1 MTAPL
6 SVARLP
12 PRRRRRLGLIVLVV
26 LFAVL
31 LLLFNLVPLAA
42 EWLWFQAL
50 GYQRVFTTRLVAEA
64 VLGVGVCGLVLAF
77 LYVNLRIA
85 QRGLVPNPLVVQVS
99 SGAAAVDVT
108 RLLRRLALP
117 TALGLALLCGLG
129 AAGGW
134 LGVLQFLH
142 RTPFGATDPVFG
154 RDVGYY
160 VFTVPVIAG
169 AIGLLI
175 AVTTLTLLATI
186 MLYGVRRDI
195 VVFRRQV
202 TVEPSARLH
211 LAVLIALV
219 FALVALRVYFVRL
232 PGLLYSTT
240 GPLVGAS
247 YADLHAQLTG
257 LRLAGLAAV
266 ASGGLVLWGA
276 RSHRLAR
283 NTLLA
288 VGLYLGVSLLGVALY
303 PTLVQKLVVAPNELV
318 KETPQLASHIAATR
332 RAWGLDS
339 VVTRDLTG
347 EARLTERDIRAN
359 RPTIDNV
366 RLWDRDP
373 LLQTFGQLQEIRT
386 YYDFVSVDDDR
397 YWIDG
402 QYRQVLLSPRELNSG
417 SLPTRTFINER
428 LTFTHGMGLT
438 LGPVNQVTQE
448 GLPVLFIKN
457 LPPAS
462 SVSLRVTR
470 PELYFGEL
478 TDSWVF
484 ARTHQREFDYPSG
497 DENIFTSYE
506 GIGGV
511 RVGSLLRRLVLA
523 TYLRSL
529 KVLLSSDITSDSR
542 AMYFRNIRVR
552 ARTALPFLL
561 FDDDPYLVVAD
572 SGRLRWILDA
582 YTATSRYP
590 YAQPLDDGTNY
601 MRNSVKVVIDA
612 FDGTVPAYLADPR
625 DPLVLTL
632 AKVFP
637 GIFQPLDAMSKDLRA
652 HLPYPEAL
660 VGVPPD
666 LYATDHMAEPD
677 VFYHREDQWQKPVLS
692 RPGERPDPFLR
703 HIVMRLPGERQ
714 AEFILMVPFTPR
726 GKDNLA
732 SWMVARND
740 GEHYGRLV
748 LYRLPK
754 QSLVYGPTQIVNRI
768 NQDTDISRQI
778 SLWDQRG
785 SEVIRGNLLVI
796 PIEESLIYVQPLYL
810 RAQGGR
816 IPELKR
822 VVVAQETRVAMAET
836 LEAGLR
842 QLFGGGAAPAAGT
855 PRAEPAISATET
867 NAQLLRDAN
876 DAYAQARA
884 APPVDCRRRAG
895 RPHVPGQHA
904 AHAAAHQNVG
914 ARRLDSCRRSGRH
927 RGPGLVAHLERNAV
941 GRRQRSSALGSRAR
955 EARRRAID

>member
-1 MTAPL
+1 MTAPS
-6 SVARLP
+6 SVARLAP
-12 PRRRRRLGLIVLVV
+12 RRRRLGLVVLVV
-26 LFAVL
+26 LFA
-31 LLLFNLVPLAA
+31 LLLFLSNLVQLAA

-50 GYQRVFTTRLVAEA
+50 GYERVFTTRLEAEA
-64 VLGVGVCGLVLAF
+64 VLGVGVGGLVFAF
-77 LYVNLRIA
+77 LHVNLRIA
-85 QRGLVPNPLVVQVS
+85 QRGVVPNPLVVQLS
-99 SGAAAVDVT
+99 PGAGAVDVT

-117 TALGLALLCGLG
+117 MALGLALLFGMG

-142 RTPFGATDPVFG
+142 RTPFGVTDPVFG

-160 VFTVPVIAG
+160 VFTVPAIAG
-169 AIGLLI
+169 AIGLGI
-175 AVTTLTLLATI
+175 AVTTLTLLATVL
-186 MLYGVRRDI
+186 LYVLRRDI

-211 LAVLIALV
+211 LAVLIALL
-219 FALVALRVYFVRL
+219 FLLVALRAYFVRI

-266 ASGGLVLWGA
+266 AGGALVLSGA

-288 VGLYLGVSLLGVALY
+288 VGLYLGVSLLGVAVY
-303 PTLVQKLVVAPNELV
+303 PAMVQKLVVAPNELV

-402 QYRQVLLSPRELNSG
+402 QYRQVLLSPRELNSA

-428 LTFTHGMGLT
+428 LTFTHGMGHA
-438 LGPVNQVTQE
+438 LGPVNQVTPE
-448 GLPVLFIKN
+448 GLPVLFIKD

-484 ARTHQREFDYPSG
+484 ARTAQREFDYPSG
-497 DENIFTSYE
+497 DENIFTSYA
-506 GIGGV
+506 GTGGV

-552 ARTALPFLL
+552 ARTALPFLS
-561 FDDDPYLVVAD
+561 FDGDPYLVVTD

-590 YAQPLDDGTNY
+590 YAQPLADGTNY
-601 MRNSVKVVIDA
+601 LRNSVKVVIDA
-612 FDGTVPAYLADPR
+612 FDGTVTAYLADPR

-632 AKVFP
+632 AKAFP
-637 GIFQPLDAMSKDLRA
+637 GIFRPLDAMPADLRA
-652 HLPYPEAL
+652 HLRYPE
-660 VGVPPD
+660 D
-666 LYATDHMAEPD
+666 LFRAQSDMYGTYHMDEPEI
-677 VFYHREDQWQKPVLS
+677 FYHREDQWQKPVLS
-692 RPGERPDPFLR
+692 RPGEQADPFLR
-703 HIVMRLPGERQ
+703 HMIMRLPEERQ
-714 AEFILMVPFTPR
+714 AEFILMAPFTPR

-740 GEHYGRLV
+740 GEHYGQLV
-748 LYRLPK
+748 VYRFPK
-754 QSLVYGPTQIVNRI
+754 QSLVFGPSQIVNRI
-768 NQDTDISRQI
+768 NQETEISRQV

-785 SEVIRGNLLVI
+785 SQVIRGNLLVI

-810 RAQGGR
+810 RAEGGT

-822 VVVAQETRVAMAET
+822 VVVTHQNRVVMEET
-836 LEAGLR
+836 LEEGLAR
-842 QLFGGGAAPAAGT
+842 LFGGAVAPATA
-855 PRAEPAISATET
+855 A
-867 NAQLLRDAN
+867 
-876 DAYAQARA
+876 A
-884 APPVDCRRRAG
+884 APPGAARPGNGRAADLA
-895 RPHVPGQHA
+895 RQA
-904 AHAAAHQNVG
+904 A
-914 ARRLDSCRRSGRH
+914 
-927 RGPGLVAHLERNAV
+927 E
-941 GRRQRSSALGSRAR
+941 
-955 EARRRAID
+955 

>member
-1 MTAPL
+1 MSARFCCGPPLVVDWWGLVTSGDRGIGLRQEQRGERDAPGNEQACRNGELRENPQWVGSTISRFSAIALSFSFMPEGCDSRAAAVKPCRAPGQTGSAGPGVRRSRERAPTPAPRSPPPVVRHPAATARPVARPSPRSSIQRRRRPGRSGAWRRGHNPRSGASLPFMTAPL
-6 SVARLP
+6 SIARLP

-26 LFAVL
+26 LFALL

-50 GYQRVFTTRLVAEA
+50 GYESVFTTRLVAEA
-64 VLGVGVCGLVLAF
+64 VLGVGVGGLVFAF

-85 QRGLVPNPLVVQVS
+85 QRGLVPNPLVVQVG
-99 SGAAAVDVT
+99 SGAATVDVT
-108 RLLRRLALP
+108 RLLRRLVLP
-117 TALGLALLCGLG
+117 TALGLALLFSLG
-129 AAGGW
+129 AADGW
-134 LGVLQFLH
+134 LGVLQFVH
-142 RTPFGATDPVFG
+142 RTPFGVTDPVFG

-169 AIGLLI
+169 AISLVIG
-175 AVTTLTLLATI
+175 VTTLALLATI

-211 LAVLIALV
+211 LAVLIALLFV
-219 FALVALRVYFVRL
+219 LVALRVYFVRL

-266 ASGGLVLWGA
+266 AGVALVLWGA
-276 RSHRLAR
+276 KSLRLAR

-288 VGLYLGVSLLGVALY
+288 VGLYFGVSLLGIALY
-303 PTLVQKLVVAPNELV
+303 PAIVQKLIVAPNELV

-347 EARLTERDIRAN
+347 EAGLTERDIRAN
-359 RPTIDNV
+359 RPTIDNI

-402 QYRQVLLSPRELNSG
+402 QYRQVLLSPRELNAA

-438 LGPVNQVTQE
+438 LGPVNQVTPE
-448 GLPVLFIKN
+448 GLPVLFIKD

-497 DENIFTSYE
+497 DQNIFASYE
-506 GIGGV
+506 GTGGV
-511 RVGSLLRRLVLA
+511 RVGSFLRRLVLA

-542 AMYFRNIRVR
+542 AMYFRNIRAR

-561 FDDDPYLVVAD
+561 FDSDPYLVVTD

-612 FDGTVPAYLADPR
+612 FDGTATAYLADPR

-652 HLPYPEAL
+652 HLRYPEDL
-660 VGVPPD
+660 FHVQTD
-666 LYATDHMAEPD
+666 LYATYHMAEPD
-677 VFYHREDQWQKPVLS
+677 VFYHREDQWQKPVL
-692 RPGERPDPFLR
+692 
-703 HIVMRLPGERQ
+703 
-714 AEFILMVPFTPR
+714 
-726 GKDNLA
+726 
-732 SWMVARND
+732 
-740 GEHYGRLV
+740 
-748 LYRLPK
+748 
-754 QSLVYGPTQIVNRI
+754 
-768 NQDTDISRQI
+768 
-778 SLWDQRG
+778 
-785 SEVIRGNLLVI
+785 
-796 PIEESLIYVQPLYL
+796 
-810 RAQGGR
+810 
-816 IPELKR
+816 
-822 VVVAQETRVAMAET
+822 
-836 LEAGLR
+836 
-842 QLFGGGAAPAAGT
+842 
-855 PRAEPAISATET
+855 
-867 NAQLLRDAN
+867 
-876 DAYAQARA
+876 
-884 APPVDCRRRAG
+884 
-895 RPHVPGQHA
+895 
-904 AHAAAHQNVG
+904 
-914 ARRLDSCRRSGRH
+914 
-927 RGPGLVAHLERNAV
+927 
-941 GRRQRSSALGSRAR
+941 
-955 EARRRAID
+955 

>member
-12 PRRRRRLGLIVLVV
+12 PRRRRRLGLVVLVL
-26 LFAVL
+26 LFALFL
-31 LLLFNLVPLAA
+31 LLSNLVPLAA

-50 GYQRVFTTRLVAEA
+50 GYERVFTTRLVAEA
-64 VLGVGVCGLVLAF
+64 VLGVAVGGAVFAF
-77 LYVNLRIA
+77 LYANLRIA

-117 TALGLALLCGLG
+117 TALGLALLFGLG
-129 AAGGW
+129 AADGW

-142 RTPFGATDPVFG
+142 RTPFGVTDPVFG

-169 AIGLLI
+169 TIGLCT

-186 MLYGVRRDI
+186 MLYVLRRDI
-195 VVFRRQV
+195 VGFRRQV

-211 LAVLIALV
+211 LAVLIALL
-219 FALVALRVYFVRL
+219 FLLVALRVYFVRL

-240 GPLVGAS
+240 GPLAGAS

-266 ASGGLVLWGA
+266 AGGALVLSGA
-276 RSHRLAR
+276 RSQRLAR

-288 VGLYLGVSLLGVALY
+288 LGLYFGVSLLGVALY
-303 PTLVQKLVVAPNELV
+303 PTIVQKLVVAPNELV
-318 KETPQLASHIAATR
+318 KETPQLVYHLAATR

-438 LGPVNQVTQE
+438 LGPVNEVTEE
-448 GLPVLFIKN
+448 GLPVLFIKD

-462 SVSLRVTR
+462 AVSLAVTR
-470 PELYFGEL
+470 PEIYFGEL
-478 TDSWVF
+478 SDNWVF
-484 ARTHQREFDYPSG
+484 ANTGQQEFDYPSG
-497 DENIFTSYE
+497 DQNIFGTYK
-506 GIGGV
+506 GNGGV
-511 RVGSLLRRLVLA
+511 VVGGLLRRLVLA
-523 TYLRSL
+523 AYFRSL
-529 KVLLSSDITSDSR
+529 KVLLSSDITSASR
-542 AMYFRNIRVR
+542 AMYIRNIRER
-552 ARTALPFLL
+552 AHTALPFLI
-561 FDDDPYLVVAD
+561 FDADPYMVID
-572 SGRLRWILDA
+572 GGGRLRWILDG
-582 YTATSRYP
+582 YTATTRYP
-590 YAQPLDDGTNY
+590 YSEPLQNGVNY

-612 FDGTVPAYLADPR
+612 YDGAVTAYLADPA
-625 DPLVLTL
+625 DPLVRTF

-637 GIFQPLDAMSKDLRA
+637 GIFQPLDSMPADLRA
-652 HLPYPEAL
+652 HLRYPE
-660 VGVPPD
+660 D
-666 LYATDHMAEPD
+666 LFRVQSDMYATYHMSEAEI
-677 VFYHREDQWQKPVLS
+677 FYHREDQWQKPVLS
-692 RPGERPDPFLR
+692 RTGEAPDPFVR
-703 HIVMRLPGERQ
+703 HMIMRLPEEKQ

-740 GEHYGRLV
+740 GAHYGELV
-748 LYRLPK
+748 VYRFPK
-754 QSLVYGPTQIVNRI
+754 QSLVFGPTQIVNRI
-768 NQDTDISRQI
+768 NQDTEIARQI
-778 SLWDQRG
+778 ALWDQGG
-785 SEVIRGNLLVI
+785 SQVIRGNLLVI
-796 PIEESLIYVQPLYL
+796 PIEESLIYVMPLYL

-822 VVVAQETRVAMAET
+822 VVVAYQNRVVMEET
-836 LEAGLR
+836 LDAGLA
-842 QLFGGGAAPAAGT
+842 QLFG
-855 PRAEPAISATET
+855 S
-867 NAQLLRDAN
+867 
-876 DAYAQARA
+876 
-884 APPVDCRRRAG
+884 
-895 RPHVPGQHA
+895 
-904 AHAAAHQNVG
+904 
-914 ARRLDSCRRSGRH
+914 
-927 RGPGLVAHLERNAV
+927 
-941 GRRQRSSALGSRAR
+941 
-955 EARRRAID
+955 

>member
-1 MTAPL
+1 MTARP
-6 SVARLP
+6 SVVRLP

-26 LFAVL
+26 LFALL
-31 LLLFNLVPLAA
+31 LLLFSLVPLAA
-42 EWLWFQAL
+42 EWLWFKAL
-50 GYQRVFTTRLVAEA
+50 GYERVFTTRLVAEA
-64 VLGVGVCGLVLAF
+64 ALGVGVGGLVFAF

-99 SGAAAVDVT
+99 SGAGAVDVT
-108 RLLRRLALP
+108 RLLSRLALP
-117 TALGLALLCGLG
+117 TALGLALLFSLG

-134 LGVLQFLH
+134 LGLLQFLH
-142 RTPFGATDPVFG
+142 RTPFGVTDPVFD

-169 AIGLLI
+169 AIGLAI

-211 LAVLIALV
+211 LAVLIALLFV
-219 FALVALRVYFVRL
+219 LVALRVYFVRL

-266 ASGGLVLWGA
+266 AGGALVLWGT
-276 RSHRLAR
+276 RSHLAR
-283 NTLLA
+283 NSVLA
-288 VGLYLGVSLLGVALY
+288 VGLYFGVSLLGVALY
-303 PTLVQKLVVAPNELV
+303 PTIVQRLIVAPNELV

-339 VVTRDLTG
+339 VVTRDLSG
-347 EARLTERDIRAN
+347 EAGLTERDIRAN
-359 RPTIDNV
+359 RPTIDNI

-402 QYRQVLLSPRELNSG
+402 QYRQVLLSPRELNAA

-484 ARTHQREFDYPSG
+484 ARTAQKEFDYPSG
-497 DENIFTSYE
+497 EENIFTSYA
-506 GIGGV
+506 GTGGV
-511 RVGSLLRRLVLA
+511 RVGSFLRRLVLA
-523 TYLRSL
+523 TYLGSL

-552 ARTALPFLL
+552 ARKALPFLS
-561 FDDDPYLVVAD
+561 FDNDPYLVVTD

-612 FDGTVPAYLADPR
+612 FDGTVTAYLADPH

-652 HLPYPEAL
+652 HLRYPEDL
-660 VGVPPD
+660 FHVQTE
-666 LYATDHMAEPD
+666 LYATYHMAEPD

-703 HIVMRLPGERQ
+703 HIVMRLPEERQ
-714 AEFILMVPFTPR
+714 AEYILMVPFTPR

-740 GEHYGRLV
+740 GEHYGQLV

-810 RAQGGR
+810 RAEGGR
-816 IPELKR
+816 IPEMKR
-822 VVVAQETRVAMAET
+822 VVVAYQNQVVMEET
-836 LEAGLR
+836 LEAGLAR
-842 QLFGGGAAPAAGT
+842 LFGGQVGPNAAAAAPLGT
-855 PRAEPAISATET
+855 ARPGNGPASDLA
-867 NAQLLRDAN
+867 R
-876 DAYAQARA
+876 RA
-884 APPVDCRRRAG
+884 AELYQRA
-895 RPHVPGQHA
+895 VEAQ
-904 AHAAAHQNVG
+904 
-914 ARRLDSCRRSGRH
+914 RSGDWARY
-927 RGPGLVAHLERNAV
+927 GEALSQLGEVL
-941 GRRQRSSALGSRAR
+941 RQLQAALR
-955 EARRRAID
+955 

>member
-1 MTAPL
+1 MCSFRLSRGPRGHGVPYAMTAPPSL
-6 SVARLP
+6 RALRP
-12 PRRRRRLGLIVLVV
+12 AAGRPGRLGLGAL
-26 LFAVL
+26 LFLVL
-31 LLLFNLVPLAA
+31 LVFALPTLIRLAA
-42 EWLWFQAL
+42 EWPWFNSI
-50 GYQRVFTTRLVAEA
+50 GYGRVFTTRLLAGG
-64 VLGVGVCGLVLAF
+64 LLGLVVGAIAFAF
-77 LYVNLRIA
+77 LYANLRFA
-85 QRGLVPNPLVVQVS
+85 QRGVTPNPVLVRLNPQ
-99 SGAAAVDVT
+99 AAPLYVPRFA
-108 RLLRRLALP
+108 RRLALP
-117 TALGLALLCGLG
+117 AALGVGLLFAIG
-129 AAGGW
+129 AAGAW
-134 LGVLQFLH
+134 LPVLQFLH

-154 RDVGYY
+154 HDLSYY
-160 VFTVPVIAG
+160 VFTVPVLAG
-169 AIGLLI
+169 AIGILTAL
-175 AVTTLTLLATI
+175 ATLALLAAGA
-186 MLYGVRRDI
+186 LYVLRRDVI
-195 VVFRRQV
+195 VFRRNV
-202 TVEPSARLH
+202 TVESSARLH
-211 LAVLIALV
+211 LALLVALL
-219 FALVALRVYFVRL
+219 FLTTALRVYFVRI
-232 PGLLYSTT
+232 PDLLNSTT

-247 YADLHAQLTG
+247 FADLHATLTG
-257 LRLAGLAAV
+257 LRLAGIAALASV
-266 ASGGLVLWGA
+266 VLVLWGA
-276 RSHRLAR
+276 AGHRLAR

-288 VGLYLGVSLLGVALY
+288 LGLYFGVSLLGVALY
-303 PTLVQKLVVAPNELV
+303 PTIVQKLVVAPNELV
-318 KETPQLASHIAATR
+318 KETPQLVYHLAATR

-417 SLPTRTFINER
+417 SVAARTFINER

-438 LGPVNQVTQE
+438 LGPVNQVTSE
-448 GLPVLFIKN
+448 GLPVLFIKD

-462 SVSLRVTR
+462 SVSLQVTR

-497 DENIFTSYE
+497 DENIFTSYT
-506 GIGGV
+506 GSGGV
-511 RVGSLLRRLVLA
+511 RVGSFPRRLVLA
-523 TYLRSL
+523 THLRSL

-542 AMYFRNIRVR
+542 AMYIRNIRLR

-561 FDDDPYLVVAD
+561 FDDDPYLVVSD

-590 YAQPLDDGTNY
+590 YAQPLDNGINY

-612 FDGTVPAYLADPR
+612 FEGTVTAYLADRR

-637 GIFQPLDAMSKDLRA
+637 GIFQPLDAMSADLRA
-652 HLPYPEAL
+652 HLRYPDDLFPSQPA
-660 VGVPPD
+660 
-666 LYATDHMAEPD
+666 LYATYHMAEPEI
-677 VFYHREDQWQKPVLS
+677 FYHREDQWQKPVLS

-703 HIVMRLPGERQ
+703 HIVMRLPGDRQ

-754 QSLVYGPTQIVNRI
+754 QSLIYGPTQIVNRI

-785 SEVIRGNLLVI
+785 SEVIRGHLLVI

-810 RAQGGR
+810 RAEGGR
-816 IPELKR
+816 IPEMKR
-822 VVVAQETRVAMAET
+822 VVVAHQNRVVMEET
-836 LEAGLR
+836 LDAGLARLFGGAVEPAAAAAPPAGTARPNDGRAADLARRAAELYQRAVAAQRSGDWAGYGEALSQLGEALR
-842 QLFGGGAAPAAGT
+842 QLQAVFGG
-855 PRAEPAISATET
+855 
-867 NAQLLRDAN
+867 
-876 DAYAQARA
+876 
-884 APPVDCRRRAG
+884 
-895 RPHVPGQHA
+895 
-904 AHAAAHQNVG
+904 
-914 ARRLDSCRRSGRH
+914 
-927 RGPGLVAHLERNAV
+927 
-941 GRRQRSSALGSRAR
+941 RQP
-955 EARRRAID
+955 

>member
-12 PRRRRRLGLIVLVV
+12 PRRRRRLGLLVLVV
-26 LFAVL
+26 LFALL

-50 GYQRVFTTRLVAEA
+50 GYERVFTTRLVAEA
-64 VLGVGVCGLVLAF
+64 VLGVGVGGLVFAF

-117 TALGLALLCGLG
+117 TALGLALLFGLG

-142 RTPFGATDPVFG
+142 RTPFGVTDPVFG

-169 AIGLLI
+169 AIGLVI
-175 AVTTLTLLATI
+175 AVTTLTLLVTI

-195 VVFRRQV
+195 

-211 LAVLIALV
+211 LAALIALLFV
-219 FALVALRVYFVRL
+219 LVALQVYLVRL

-247 YADLHAQLTG
+247 FADLHAQLTG

-266 ASGGLVLWGA
+266 AGGALVLWGA
-276 RSHRLAR
+276 KSQRLAR
-283 NTLLA
+283 NTVLA

-303 PTLVQKLVVAPNELV
+303 PTIVQRLIVAPNELV
-318 KETPQLASHIAATR
+318 KETPQLAYHIAATR

-347 EARLTERDIRAN
+347 EAGLTERDIRAN
-359 RPTIDNV
+359 RPTIDNI

-402 QYRQVLLSPRELNSG
+402 QYRQVLLSPRELNSA

-438 LGPVNQVTQE
+438 LGPVNQVTPE
-448 GLPVLFIKN
+448 GLPVLFIKD

-484 ARTHQREFDYPSG
+484 ARTHQQEFDYPSG
-497 DENIFTSYE
+497 DQNIFTSYE

-511 RVGSLLRRLVLA
+511 RVGSFLRRLVLA
-523 TYLRSL
+523 TYLGSL

-542 AMYFRNIRVR
+542 AMYFRNIRLR
-552 ARTALPFLL
+552 ARTALPFLS
-561 FDDDPYLVVAD
+561 FDSDPYLVVSD
-572 SGRLRWILDA
+572 SGRLRWIIDA

-590 YAQPLDDGTNY
+590 
-601 MRNSVKVVIDA
+601 
-612 FDGTVPAYLADPR
+612 
-625 DPLVLTL
+625 
-632 AKVFP
+632 
-637 GIFQPLDAMSKDLRA
+637 
-652 HLPYPEAL
+652 
-660 VGVPPD
+660 
-666 LYATDHMAEPD
+666 
-677 VFYHREDQWQKPVLS
+677 
-692 RPGERPDPFLR
+692 
-703 HIVMRLPGERQ
+703 
-714 AEFILMVPFTPR
+714 
-726 GKDNLA
+726 
-732 SWMVARND
+732 
-740 GEHYGRLV
+740 
-748 LYRLPK
+748 
-754 QSLVYGPTQIVNRI
+754 
-768 NQDTDISRQI
+768 
-778 SLWDQRG
+778 
-785 SEVIRGNLLVI
+785 
-796 PIEESLIYVQPLYL
+796 
-810 RAQGGR
+810 
-816 IPELKR
+816 
-822 VVVAQETRVAMAET
+822 
-836 LEAGLR
+836 
-842 QLFGGGAAPAAGT
+842 
-855 PRAEPAISATET
+855 
-867 NAQLLRDAN
+867 
-876 DAYAQARA
+876 
-884 APPVDCRRRAG
+884 
-895 RPHVPGQHA
+895 
-904 AHAAAHQNVG
+904 
-914 ARRLDSCRRSGRH
+914 
-927 RGPGLVAHLERNAV
+927 
-941 GRRQRSSALGSRAR
+941 
-955 EARRRAID
+955 